1 MDRFYTP
8 FYSNMMRENR
18 YLHTLQFT
26 HFTDNR
32 NVVDRTFSKF
42 YNPSENLPID
52 QETVLFKGRVI
63 FRQYVPKKYKQ
74 FGIQI

>member
-1 MDRFYTP
+1 MGKFYTP

-26 HFTDNR
+26 HFTNNR
-32 NVVDRTFSKF
+32 NVADRRFSKF

-52 QETVLFKGRVI
+52 QVTVLFKGRVI
-63 FRQYVPKKYKQ
+63 FR
-74 FGIQI
+74 